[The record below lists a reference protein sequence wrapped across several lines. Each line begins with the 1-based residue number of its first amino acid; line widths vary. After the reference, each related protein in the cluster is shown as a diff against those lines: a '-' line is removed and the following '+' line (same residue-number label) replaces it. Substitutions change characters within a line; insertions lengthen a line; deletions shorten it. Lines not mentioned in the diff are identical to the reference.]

1 MNKAF
6 TFPAA
11 MALAFV
17 AATATPQAHAAEPS
31 PQAPMSFFVTSVGS
45 GKGGDLGGIAGADK
59 HCQALAASAGAG
71 GKTWRAYLS
80 TQGAN
85 AINARDRIGKGPWHN
100 SKGVAVA
107 ADLADLHGDTLDL
120 ARKGNRVNKR
130 TVFDEKGNPVKGSTD
145 TPNEHDVLT
154 GTRLDGTAYTDAAD
168 HTCKNWT
175 SSAAT
180 DKAQIGHHDRNSG
193 SSISWNSA
201 HATNGCHQPGLV
213 ATGGAG
219 LLYCFAA
226 D

>member
-1 MNKAF
+1 MYRAHKIL
-6 TFPAA
+6 AA
-11 MALAFV
+11 VVLA
-17 AATATPQAHAAEPS
+17 AAASGAPQARAADAA
-31 PQAPMSFFVTSVGS
+31 PQAPMTFFVTSVGL
-45 GKGGDLGGIAGADK
+45 GKGSDLGGIAGADK

-100 SKGVAVA
+100 AKGAAVA

-120 ARKGNRVNKR
+120 ARKGNLINKR

-154 GTRLDGTAYTDAAD
+154 GSRLDGTAYIDAAD

-175 SSAAT
+175 SSSPN

-201 HATNGCHQPGLV
+201 HATSGCDQQGLIS
-213 ATGGAG
+213 TGGAG
-219 LLYCFAA
+219 LLYCFAIN
-226 D
+226 

>member
-1 MNKAF
+1 MRTSLKILSAL
-6 TFPAA
+6 A
-11 MALAFV
+11 MASAV
-17 AATATPQAHAAEPS
+17 SAATELRAGDAG
-31 PQAPMSFFVTSVGS
+31 PQAPMTFFVTSVGL

-59 HCQALAASAGAG
+59 HCQTLAAAAGAG

-100 SKGVAVA
+100 AKGAAVA
-107 ADLADLHGDTLDL
+107 ADLADLHGDTIDL
-120 ARKGNRVNKR
+120 ARKGNLINKR

-154 GTRLDGTAYTDAAD
+154 GTRLDGTAYPDAAD

-175 SSAAT
+175 SSSPNDT
-180 DKAQIGHHDRNSG
+180 AQIGHHDRNSG

-201 HATNGCHQPGLV
+201 HGTRGCNQEGLV
-213 ATGGAG
+213 STGGAG
-219 LLYCFAA
+219 QLYCFAA
-226 D
+226 N